1 MRGRKQNIET
11 LSDQSAQRVE
21 PDVMIGMQ
29 TFMGITEN
37 HLTAFKHDKGGLLE
51 YILSPSNLNLA
62 YKQVKSN
69 KGSGG
74 IDRMEVD
81 DLLSYLQCHKDE
93 LISSIYGGKYHS
105 NPVRRVEIPKSNG
118 KKRNLGIPMV
128 VDRLIQQ
135 AISQVLQPLYEPQ
148 FSPTSYGFRSHRSA
162 HDALLKC
169 GEYISADYVFTVDMD
184 LEKFFD
190 TVCHSK
196 LIEIL
201 FRTIQDGRVISLIH
215 KYLNCGVLIGGK
227 KEESSVGVPQ
237 GGPLSPLLS
246 NIMLNELDKELEKRG
261 HLFVRYADD
270 LVIFCKSRRSAQR
283 TLDNLLSFIETKL
296 FLKVNKDK
304 THVAYMRDIKFL
316 SYAFGRRN
324 GKCQFYIHSDS
335 IKKMKSKIREFTSR
349 NNGWSYEYRKQR
361 LTWYIRGWLHYF
373 KLAGL
378 RNRIKEWDS
387 WLRRRIRMWIWK
399 SWKRVRTRYRNL
411 KKLVSDENRVRMA
424 AFCRKK
430 YWRMANHPTVHE
442 ALSDERLL
450 RAGYPTFKMYYH
462 PVFIGSLRNRRMP
475 NGTYGGVRGR
485 NGN

>member
-1 MRGRKQNIET
+1 MEAEV
-11 LSDQSAQRVE
+11 L
-21 PDVMIGMQ
+21 IGMQ
-29 TFMGITEN
+29 TFIGITEN
-37 HLTAFKHDKGGLLE
+37 HLTAIKQEKGELLE

-62 YKQVKSN
+62 YKQVK
-69 KGSGG
+69 GSGG

-81 DLLSYLQCHKDE
+81 ELLPYLRCHKDK
-93 LISSIYGGKYHS
+93 LITSIYDGNYHP

-118 KKRNLGIPMV
+118 KTRNLGIPTV

-148 FSPTSYGFRSHRSA
+148 FSPTSYGFRPHRSA

-169 GEYISADYVFTVDMD
+169 GEYISAGYVFTVDMD

-201 FRTIQDGRVISLIH
+201 SRTIKDGRVISLIH
-215 KYLNCGVLIGGK
+215 KYLNSGVLIGGK
-227 KEESSVGVPQ
+227 KEDSPVGVPQ

-246 NIMLNELDKELEKRG
+246 NIMLNELDKELERRG

-283 TLDNLLSFIETKL
+283 TLDNLLSFIETQL

-324 GKCQFYIHSDS
+324 GKCQFYIHVDS
-335 IKKMKSKIREFTSR
+335 IKKMKIKIRELTSR
-349 NNGWSYEYRKQR
+349 NNGWSSEYRKQR
-361 LTWYIRGWLHYF
+361 LTWYIRGWLNYF
-373 KLAGL
+373 KFAGL
-378 RNRIKEWDS
+378 KSRIKEWDG
-387 WLRRRIRMWIWK
+387 WLRHRIRMCIWK

-411 KKLVSDENRVRMA
+411 KKLIPDESRVRMA

-430 YWRMANHPTVHE
+430 YWRMASHPTVQA

-462 PVFIGSLRNRRMP
+462 PVFKG
-475 NGTYGGVRGR
+475 
-485 NGN
+485 

>member
-270 LVIFCKSRRSAQR
+270 LVIFCKSRRSEQR
-283 TLDNLLSFIETKL
+283 KLDNLLSFIESTL
-296 FLKVNKDK
+296 FLKVNKEK
-304 THVAYMRDIKFL
+304 TRVAYMRDIKFL

-387 WLRRRIRMWIWK
+387 WLRRRIRMCIWK

>member
-21 PDVMIGMQ
+21 PEVMIGMQ

-37 HLTAFKHDKGGLLE
+37 HLTAIKQEKGELLE

-81 DLLSYLQCHKDE
+81 ELLPYLRCYKDK
-93 LISSIYGGKYHS
+93 LITSIYDGKYHP

-118 KKRNLGIPMV
+118 KTRNLGIPTV

-148 FSPTSYGFRSHRSA
+148 FSPTSYGFRPHRSA

-169 GEYISADYVFTVDMD
+169 GEYISAGYVFTVDMD

-201 FRTIQDGRVISLIH
+201 SRTIKDGRVISLIH
-215 KYLNCGVLIGGK
+215 KYLNSGVLIGGK
-227 KEESSVGVPQ
+227 KEDSSAGVPQ
-237 GGPLSPLLS
+237 GSPLSPLSS

-261 HLFVRYADD
+261 HLFVRYADA

-283 TLDNLLSFIETKL
+283 TLDNLLPFIETKL
-296 FLKVNKDK
+296 FLKVNKEK

-316 SYAFGRRN
+316 SYAFGRSN
-324 GKCQFYIHSDS
+324 VKCQFYIHVDS
-335 IKKMKSKIREFTSR
+335 VKKMKSKIRELTSR

-361 LTWYIRGWLHYF
+361 LTWYIRGWLNYF

-378 RNRIKEWDS
+378 KSRIREWDG
-387 WLRRRIRMWIWK
+387 WLRHRIRMCIWK

-411 KKLVSDENRVRMA
+411 KKLIPDGNRVRMA

-430 YWRMANHPTVHE
+430 YWRMASHPTVQA

-462 PVFIGSLRNRRMP
+462 PVFKG
-475 NGTYGGVRGR
+475 
-485 NGN
+485 

>member
-1 MRGRKQNIET
+1 M
-11 LSDQSAQRVE
+11 A
-21 PDVMIGMQ
+21 
-29 TFMGITEN
+29 EN
-37 HLTAFKHDKGGLLE
+37 RMVT
-51 YILSPSNLNLA
+51 

-81 DLLSYLQCHKDE
+81 ELLPYLRCHKDK
-93 LISSIYGGKYHS
+93 LITSIYDGNYHP

-118 KKRNLGIPMV
+118 KTRNLGIPTV

-135 AISQVLQPLYEPQ
+135 SISQVLQPLYEPQ
-148 FSPTSYGFRSHRSA
+148 FSPTSYGFRPHRSA

-169 GEYISADYVFTVDMD
+169 GEYISAGYVFTVDMD

-201 FRTIQDGRVISLIH
+201 SRTIKDGRVISLIH
-215 KYLNCGVLIGGK
+215 KYLNSGVLIGGK
-227 KEESSVGVPQ
+227 KEDSPVGVPQ

-246 NIMLNELDKELEKRG
+246 NIMLNELDKELERRG

-283 TLDNLLSFIETKL
+283 TLDNLLSFIETQL

-324 GKCQFYIHSDS
+324 GKCQFYIHVDS
-335 IKKMKSKIREFTSR
+335 IKKMKIKIRELTSR
-349 NNGWSYEYRKQR
+349 NNGWSSEYRKQR
-361 LTWYIRGWLHYF
+361 LTWYIRGWLNYF
-373 KLAGL
+373 KFAGL
-378 RNRIKEWDS
+378 KSRIKEWDG
-387 WLRRRIRMWIWK
+387 WLRHRIRMCIWK

-411 KKLVSDENRVRMA
+411 KKLIPDESRVRMA

-430 YWRMANHPTVHE
+430 YWRMASHPIVQA

-462 PVFIGSLRNRRMP
+462 PVFKG
-475 NGTYGGVRGR
+475 
-485 NGN
+485 